1 MEAKTN
7 QQRVNEEWYNY
18 WIYCRY
24 YEYDRNPYG
33 NNSDETT
40 YWQTERCWV
49 ADNLYATFHI
59 KNLLEGDIPSALFDP
74 RIKNDETPL
83 TLKIELYVNFYEV
96 LDNKPDPSGESFIRW
111 YLDDY
116 VTRPM
121 NKDKT
126 KLDQSVRKQLFG

>member
-1 MEAKTN
+1 M
-7 QQRVNEEWYNY
+7 
-18 WIYCRY
+18 
-24 YEYDRNPYG
+24 
-33 NNSDETT
+33 
-40 YWQTERCWV
+40 
-49 ADNLYATFHI
+49 YATFHI